1 DMNTIMSIAKKH
13 NLLVIEDCAQS
24 YGAKI
29 GNDATGGIGLVGC
42 HSFFPS
48 KNLGCYGDGGMVTT
62 NDDAIAEQIRIY
74 RNHGSSERY
83 HHDVIGYNSRLDELQ
98 AVILR
103 IKLQH
108 IDEFNTERRRVA
120 HSYSEQLKDVVTV
133 PFEDGIGT
141 HVYHQYTVL
150 TDKREQIM
158 AALSEKGIANAI
170 YYPIPL
176 HQQKAF
182 EKECAGI
189 SLPVTEDTVKH
200 CMSLPVFPEM
210 TEEQIKLVCDTIK
223 SAV

>member
-1 DMNTIMSIAKKH
+1 M
-13 NLLVIEDCAQS
+13 E

-29 GNDATGGIGLVGC
+29 GDTATGGIGIAGC

-62 NDDAIAEQIRIY
+62 NDDTIAEQIRIY

-103 IKLQH
+103 VKLQY
-108 IDEFNTERRRVA
+108 IDEYNNERRRVA

-133 PFEDGIGT
+133 PFEDNIGT

-150 TDKREQIM
+150 TDNREQIM
-158 AALSEKGIANAI
+158 AALSAKEIANAI

>member
-1 DMNTIMSIAKKH
+1 M
-13 NLLVIEDCAQS
+13 
-24 YGAKI
+24 
-29 GNDATGGIGLVGC
+29 
-42 HSFFPS
+42 
-48 KNLGCYGDGGMVTT
+48 
-62 NDDAIAEQIRIY
+62 
-74 RNHGSSERY
+74 
-83 HHDVIGYNSRLDELQ
+83 IGYNSRLDELQ

-108 IDEFNTERRRVA
+108 IDEYNKERRRVA

-133 PFEDGIGT
+133 PHEDGIGT

-150 TDKREQIM
+150 TDKRDVIM
-158 AALSEKGIANAI
+158 PALSAKEIGNAI

-182 EKECAGI
+182 EKECAGV
-189 SLPVTEDTVKH
+189 SLPVTEDTIKH

-223 SAV
+223 SAI

>member
-1 DMNTIMSIAKKH
+1 MSIADKH
-13 NLLVIEDCAQS
+13 NLLIIEDCAQS

-29 GNDATGGIGLVGC
+29 SDEITGGMGIAGC

-62 NDDAIAEQIRIY
+62 NDDAVAEQIKIY

-103 IKLQH
+103 VKLQY
-108 IDEFNTERRRVA
+108 IDKYNQERRRVA
-120 HSYSEQLKDVVTV
+120 HSYSQQLKDVVTV

-150 TDKREQIM
+150 TDKRDAIM
-158 AALSEKGIANAI
+158 PALSDKGIANAI

-176 HQQKAF
+176 HKQKAF
-182 EKECAGI
+182 EKECSGV

-210 TEEQIKLVCDTIK
+210 TEAQIKLVCDTIK